1 ASCENLAPTPFI
13 NSFAAFALL
22 YFNRRRSSHLPL
34 PPGPRKLPL
43 VGNLFGLPTKF
54 EWETYA
60 KWSKELGSDIIHLS
74 VAGKSIIILSSVDA
88 VFDLLD
94 QRSAIYSDRQVAP
107 VMTNELMGTDFS
119 FASMRYGKY
128 VREYRRLF
136 HSAFHLI
143 ASRRFRPQEVN
154 ASHNLLRRLLEN
166 PGDEVMKH
174 IKHMNGTLI
183 MSIAYGIDT
192 LPSNDPYMET
202 AEAAIDAITQAVVPG
217 RYLVDMIPILKY
229 VPAWFIGAG
238 FKRQAREWKK
248 LTDKMVQLP
257 FQAAQRL
264 VTNGTAPPSY
274 VSDKLQDIDENQ
286 DREHQEK
293 AIQDTAGI
301 MYVGGFDTTSAAL
314 GTFILAML
322 ANPDAQKRA
331 QEEIDAVVHQGHL
344 PSFDDEESLP
354 YVSAIVKEVLRWK
367 PVTPIGFPHA
377 VAVEDTY
384 RGYRIPADSIVIS
397 NTWAM
402 LYDEI
407 EYPDPFKFNP
417 DRFLLNGQ
425 LNPAVRD
432 PSLVFGFG
440 RRVCP
445 GRYMAQSTLWITVA
459 SLLAVFNITKAIGE
473 DGKTLEPSY
482 EYHSALVSMP
492 FPFKCSIKP
501 RSEAAADLIRSTANY
516 SPHT

>member
-1 ASCENLAPTPFI
+1 MIQYALLA
-13 NSFAAFALL
+13 FAAFALL

-34 PPGPRKLPL
+34 PPGPKKLL
-43 VGNLFGLPTKF
+43 LFGNLFDLPSKF

-74 VAGKSIIILSSVDA
+74 VAGKSIIVLSSVDV

-94 QRSAIYSDRQVAP
+94 QRSAIYSDRP
-107 VMTNELMGTDFS
+107 RSIMINELMGSDS
-119 FASMRYGKY
+119 FFATMRYGDTW
-128 VREYRRLF
+128 REHRRLF
-136 HSAFHLI
+136 HSAFHSI

-154 ASHNLLRRLLEN
+154 ASHGLLRRLLEN
-166 PGDEVMKH
+166 PDDEIMNH
-174 IKHMNGTLI
+174 IKHMNGALI

-202 AEAAIDAITQAVVPG
+202 AEAAIDALTQAAVPG
-217 RYLVDMIPILKY
+217 RYLVDVIPILKY

-248 LTDKMVQLP
+248 LTEKMVQLP
-257 FQAAQRL
+257 FKVVKRL
-264 VTNGTAPPSY
+264 VADGTAPHSY
-274 VSDKLQDIDENQ
+274 VSDKLQEMDENQ
-286 DREHQEK
+286 DQEHQEK
-293 AIQDTAGI
+293 VIQDTAGI
-301 MYVGGFDTTSAAL
+301 MFVGAFDTTTAAL
-314 GTFILAML
+314 GTFFLAML
-322 ANPDAQKRA
+322 ANPEVQKKA
-331 QEEIDAVVHQGHL
+331 QEEIDAVIREGYL

-367 PVTPIGFPHA
+367 PVAPIAVPHA
-377 VAVEDTY
+377 VVVEDAY
-384 RGYRIPADSIVIS
+384 RGYRIPAGSIVIA
-397 NTWAM
+397 NTWAI

-407 EYPDPFKFNP
+407 AYPDPYKFNP

-425 LNPAVRD
+425 LNPDVRD
-432 PSLVFGFG
+432 PNAVFGFG

-445 GRYMAQSTLWITVA
+445 GRHMAQSTLWITVA

-473 DGKTLEPSY
+473 DGKILEPSY

-501 RSEAAADLIRSTANY
+501 RSNAAADLIRSTLNF
-516 SPHT
+516 SRHT

>member
-1 ASCENLAPTPFI
+1 MIQYALLASAT
-13 NSFAAFALL
+13 FALL

-34 PPGPRKLPL
+34 PPGPKKLPL
-43 VGNLFGLPTKF
+43 VGNLFGLPSQF

-94 QRSAIYSDRQVAP
+94 QRSAIYSDRP
-107 VMTNELMGTDFS
+107 RSVMLNELMGFE
-119 FASMRYGKY
+119 FAFVTMRYGDTW
-128 VREYRRLF
+128 REHRRLF
-136 HSAFHLI
+136 HSAFHVT
-143 ASRRFRPQEVN
+143 AARRFRPQQVN
-154 ASHNLLRRLLEN
+154 ASHDLLRRLLEN
-166 PGDEVMKH
+166 PDDEVMKH
-174 IKHMNGTLI
+174 IKHMNGALI

-202 AEAAIDAITQAVVPG
+202 AEATIDALAQTAVPG
-217 RYLVDMIPILKY
+217 RYLVDVIPVLKY

-257 FQAAQRL
+257 FQAAKRL

-286 DREHQEK
+286 DQEHQEK
-293 AIQDTAGI
+293 VIQDTAGS
-301 MYVGGFDTTSAAL
+301 MYAAGFDTTGAAL

-322 ANPDAQKRA
+322 ANPEVQKRA
-331 QEEIDAVVHQGHL
+331 QEEIDAVVREGHL
-344 PSFDDEESLP
+344 PSFDDEEALP

-367 PVTPIGFPHA
+367 PVAPIGIPHA
-377 VAVEDTY
+377 IAVEDTY
-384 RGYRIPADSIVIS
+384 CGYRIPAGSIIVP
-397 NTWAM
+397 NTWAI
-402 LYDEI
+402 LYDETA
-407 EYPDPFKFNP
+407 YPDPYKFNP
-417 DRFLLNGQ
+417 DRFLLNGR

-432 PSLVFGFG
+432 PNLVFGFG

-445 GRYMAQSTLWITVA
+445 GQHMAQSTLWITVA
-459 SLLAVFNITKAIGE
+459 SLLAVFNITKAIGK
-473 DGKTLEPSY
+473 DGKILEPSY
-482 EYHSALVSMP
+482 EYHSAIVSMP

-501 RSEAAADLIRSTANY
+501 RSKAAADLIRSTLNY
-516 SPHT
+516 SQGT

>member
-1 ASCENLAPTPFI
+1 MIQYALLAL
-13 NSFAAFALL
+13 AVLALL

-34 PPGPRKLPL
+34 PPGPKKLPL
-43 VGNLFGLPTKF
+43 FGNLFGLPTKF

-60 KWSKELGSDIIHLS
+60 KWGKELGSDIIHLS
-74 VAGKSIIILSSVDA
+74 VAGKSIIILSSVDVA
-88 VFDLLD
+88 FDLLD
-94 QRSAIYSDRQVAP
+94 QRSAIYSDKPRSIMV
-107 VMTNELMGTDFS
+107 NELMGAEVFLS
-119 FASMRYGKY
+119 NMRYGDTW
-128 VREYRRLF
+128 REHRRLF
-136 HSAFHLI
+136 HSAFHSI
-143 ASRRFRPQEVN
+143 ASRRFRPQQVN
-154 ASHNLLRRLLEN
+154 ASHGLLRRLLEN
-166 PGDEVMKH
+166 PNEVMNH
-174 IKHMNGTLI
+174 IKHMSGALI

-192 LPSNDPYMET
+192 LPFNDPYMKT
-202 AEAAIDAITQAVVPG
+202 AEAAIDAIMQAAVPG
-217 RYLVDMIPILKY
+217 RYLVDMIPVLKY
-229 VPAWFIGAG
+229 VPGWFIGAG
-238 FKRQAREWKK
+238 FKRHAHESKK
-248 LTDKMVQLP
+248 LTVKMVELP
-257 FQAAQRL
+257 FQAAKRL

-286 DREHQEK
+286 DQERQEK
-293 AIQDTAGI
+293 VIQDTAGI
-301 MYVGGFDTTSAAL
+301 MYLGGFDTTSAAL

-322 ANPDAQKRA
+322 ANPDVQKRA
-331 QEEIDAVVHQGHL
+331 QEEIDAVVREGHL

-367 PVTPIGFPHA
+367 PVAPIAPHA

-384 RGYRIPADSIVIS
+384 RGYRIPAGSIVIA

-407 EYPDPFKFNP
+407 AYPDPYKFNP

-445 GRYMAQSTLWITVA
+445 GRHMVQSTLWITVA

-473 DGKTLEPSY
+473 DGQILEPSY
-482 EYHSALVSMP
+482 EYHSALVLMP

-501 RSEAAADLIRSTANY
+501 RSKAAADLIRSTLNY
-516 SPHT
+516 SQPGT

>member
-1 ASCENLAPTPFI
+1 MMQYALLA
-13 NSFAAFALL
+13 AAFALL

-34 PPGPRKLPL
+34 PPGPKKLPL
-43 VGNLFGLPTKF
+43 FGNLFGLPSEF

-74 VAGKSIIILSSVDA
+74 VAGKSIIILSSVDV
-88 VFDLLD
+88 VFDLFD
-94 QRSAIYSDRQVAP
+94 QRSAIYSDRQV
-107 VMTNELMGTDFS
+107 TN
-119 FASMRYGKY
+119 R
-128 VREYRRLF
+128 
-136 HSAFHLI
+136 
-143 ASRRFRPQEVN
+143 VN
-154 ASHNLLRRLLEN
+154 ASHDLLRRLLEN
-166 PGDEVMKH
+166 PDDEVMKH
-174 IKHMNGTLI
+174 IKHMNGALI
-183 MSIAYGIDT
+183 MSIAYSIDT

-202 AEAAIDAITQAVVPG
+202 AEAALKAIAQAIVPG

-257 FQAAQRL
+257 FQAAKRL
-264 VTNGTAPPSY
+264 VADGTAPHSY
-274 VSDKLQDIDENQ
+274 VSDKLQEIDENQ
-286 DREHQEK
+286 QREHQEK
-293 AIQDTAGI
+293 VIQNTAGI
-301 MYVGGFDTTSAAL
+301 MYAGGFDTTSAAL

-322 ANPDAQKRA
+322 ANPEVQKRA
-331 QEEIDAVVHQGHL
+331 QEEIDAVVHEGHL
-344 PSFDDEESLP
+344 PSFEDEESLP

-367 PVTPIGFPHA
+367 PVGPIGVPHA

-384 RGYRIPADSIVIS
+384 RGYRIPAGSIVVPNI
-397 NTWAM
+397 WAI
-402 LYDEI
+402 LYDETA
-407 EYPDPFKFNP
+407 YPDPYKFNP

-445 GRYMAQSTLWITVA
+445 GRHMAQSTVWITVA

-473 DGKTLEPSY
+473 DGKISEPSY
-482 EYHSALVSMP
+482 EYHSDIVLMP

-501 RSEAAADLIRSTANY
+501 RSKAAADLIRSTSNY
-516 SPHT
+516 SQGT

>member
-1 ASCENLAPTPFI
+1 MIQYATLLAV
-13 NSFAAFALL
+13 AAFALL
-22 YFNRRRSSHLPL
+22 YFNRRRSSRLPL
-34 PPGPRKLPL
+34 PPGPKKLPL
-43 VGNLFGLPTKF
+43 FGNLFGLPSKF

-74 VAGKSIIILSSVDA
+74 VAGKSIIILSSVDV

-94 QRSAIYSDRQVAP
+94 QRSAIYSDRP
-107 VMTNELMGTDFS
+107 RSIMINELMGADFN
-119 FASMRYGKY
+119 FATMRYGDTW
-128 VREYRRLF
+128 REHRRLF
-136 HSAFHLI
+136 HSAFHSI
-143 ASRRFRPQEVN
+143 ASRRFRPQQVN
-154 ASHNLLRRLLEN
+154 ASHGLLRRLLEN
-166 PGDEVMKH
+166 PDDKIMNH
-174 IKHMNGTLI
+174 IKHMNGALI

-202 AEAAIDAITQAVVPG
+202 AEAAIDALTQAAVPG
-217 RYLVDMIPILKY
+217 RYLVDVIPILKY

-248 LTDKMVQLP
+248 LTEKMVQLP
-257 FQAAQRL
+257 FKAVKRL
-264 VTNGTAPPSY
+264 VADGTAPHSY
-274 VSDKLQDIDENQ
+274 VSDKLQEIDENQ
-286 DREHQEK
+286 HREHQEEV
-293 AIQDTAGI
+293 IQGTAGLI
-301 MYVGGFDTTSAAL
+301 YVAGFDTTSAAL

-322 ANPDAQKRA
+322 ANPDIQKMA
-331 QEEIDAVVHQGHL
+331 QEEIDAVIREGHL

-367 PVTPIGFPHA
+367 PVAPIGVPHA

-384 RGYRIPADSIVIS
+384 RGYRIPAGSIVVS
-397 NTWAM
+397 NIWAI
-402 LYDEI
+402 LYDETA
-407 EYPDPFKFNP
+407 YPDPYKFNP

-425 LNPAVRD
+425 LNPDVRD
-432 PSLVFGFG
+432 PSAVFGFG

-445 GRYMAQSTLWITVA
+445 GRHMAQSILWVTVA

-473 DGKTLEPSY
+473 DGKILEPSY

-501 RSEAAADLIRSTANY
+501 RSKAAADLIRSTSNY
-516 SPHT
+516 SQST

>member
-1 ASCENLAPTPFI
+1 MLQYAFLA
-13 NSFAAFALL
+13 FAAFALL
-22 YFNRRRSSHLPL
+22 YFKRRRSPHFPL
-34 PPGPRKLPL
+34 PPGPKKLPL
-43 VGNLFGLPTKF
+43 FGNLFGLPSKF

-60 KWSKELGSDIIHLS
+60 KWSKELDSDIIHLS
-74 VAGKSIIILSSVDA
+74 VAGKSIIILSSVDV
-88 VFDLLD
+88 VFDLFD
-94 QRSAIYSDRQVAP
+94 QRSAIYSDRP
-107 VMTNELMGTDFS
+107 RSIMINELMGAEFS
-119 FASMRYGKY
+119 FGSMRYGEY
-128 VREYRRLF
+128 AREHRRLF
-136 HSAFHLI
+136 HSAFHST
-143 ASRRFRPQEVN
+143 ASRRFRPQQVN
-154 ASHNLLRRLLEN
+154 ASHDLLRRLLEN
-166 PGDEVMKH
+166 ADDEIMNH

-192 LPSNDPYMET
+192 LPSNDPYMVT
-202 AEAAIDAITQAVVPG
+202 AEAAIDAITEAIVPG

-238 FKRQAREWKK
+238 FKRHARESKK
-248 LTDKMVQLP
+248 LTVKMVQLP
-257 FQAAQRL
+257 FQTTKRL
-264 VTNGTAPPSY
+264 IADGTAPPSY
-274 VSDKLQDIDENQ
+274 VSDKLQEIDENQ

-293 AIQDTAGI
+293 VIQDTAGL
-301 MYVGGFDTTSAAL
+301 MYAGGFDTTSAAL

-322 ANPDAQKRA
+322 ANPDVQKRA
-331 QEEIDAVVHQGHL
+331 QEEIDAVVHEGHL

-367 PVTPIGFPHA
+367 PVTPIGVPHA

-384 RGYRIPADSIVIS
+384 RGYRIPAGSIVVS
-397 NTWAM
+397 NIWWVFHWLTA
-402 LYDEI
+402 
-407 EYPDPFKFNP
+407 YPDPYKFNP
-417 DRFLLNGQ
+417 DRFLLNGR

-459 SLLAVFNITKAIGE
+459 SLLAVFDITKAVGE
-473 DGKTLEPSY
+473 DGKILEPSY

-501 RSEAAADLIRSTANY
+501 RSKAAANLIQSTANY
-516 SPHT
+516 SRRT

>member
-1 ASCENLAPTPFI
+1 MIQYALLA
-13 NSFAAFALL
+13 AAFALL
-22 YFNRRRSSHLPL
+22 YFNRRRPSHLPL
-34 PPGPRKLPL
+34 PPGPKKLPL
-43 VGNLFGLPTKF
+43 FGNLFGLPSEF

-74 VAGKSIIILSSVDA
+74 VAGKSIIILSSVDV
-88 VFDLLD
+88 VFDLFD
-94 QRSAIYSDRQVAP
+94 QRSAIYSDRP
-107 VMTNELMGTDFS
+107 RSVMLNELIGGDFS
-119 FASMRYGKY
+119 FVTMRYGDTW
-128 VREYRRLF
+128 REHRRLF
-136 HSAFHLI
+136 NSAFHVI
-143 ASRRFRPQEVN
+143 AARRFHPQQVN
-154 ASHNLLRRLLEN
+154 ASHDLLRRLLEN
-166 PGDEVMKH
+166 PDDEVMKH
-174 IKHMNGTLI
+174 IKHMNGALI

-202 AEAAIDAITQAVVPG
+202 AEAALKAIAQAIVPG

-257 FQAAQRL
+257 FQAAKRL
-264 VTNGTAPPSY
+264 VADGTAPHSY
-274 VSDKLQDIDENQ
+274 VSDKLQEIDENQ
-286 DREHQEK
+286 QREHQEK
-293 AIQDTAGI
+293 VIQNTAGI
-301 MYVGGFDTTSAAL
+301 MYAGGFDTTSAAL

-322 ANPDAQKRA
+322 ANPDVQKRA
-331 QEEIDAVVHQGHL
+331 QEEIDAVVHEGHL
-344 PSFDDEESLP
+344 PSFEDEESLP
-354 YVSAIVKEVLRWK
+354 YVSAVVKEVLRWK
-367 PVTPIGFPHA
+367 PVGPIGVPHA

-384 RGYRIPADSIVIS
+384 RGYRIPAGSIVIP
-397 NTWAM
+397 NIWAI
-402 LYDEI
+402 LYDETA
-407 EYPDPFKFNP
+407 YPDPYKFNP

-445 GRYMAQSTLWITVA
+445 GRHMAQSTVWITVA

-473 DGKTLEPSY
+473 DGKILEPSY
-482 EYHSALVSMP
+482 EYHSDIVLMP

-501 RSEAAADLIRSTANY
+501 RSKAAADLIRSTSNY
-516 SPHT
+516 SQGT

>member
-1 ASCENLAPTPFI
+1 MLQYAFLA
-13 NSFAAFALL
+13 FAALALL
-22 YFNRRRSSHLPL
+22 YFKHRRSPHFPL
-34 PPGPRKLPL
+34 PPGPKKLPL
-43 VGNLFGLPTKF
+43 FGNLFDLPSKF

-60 KWSKELGSDIIHLS
+60 KWSKEFGSDIIHLS
-74 VAGKSIIILSSVDA
+74 VAGKSIIILSSVD
-88 VFDLLD
+88 VIFDLLD
-94 QRSAIYSDRQVAP
+94 QRSAIYSDRP
-107 VMTNELMGTDFS
+107 RSTMMNELMGFE
-119 FASMRYGKY
+119 FAFVTMRYGDKW
-128 VREYRRLF
+128 REHRRLF
-136 HSAFHLI
+136 HSAFHLT
-143 ASRRFRPQEVN
+143 ASRRFRPQQVN
-154 ASHNLLRRLLEN
+154 ASHDLLRRLLEN
-166 PGDEVMKH
+166 PDDEVMKH
-174 IKHMNGTLI
+174 IKHMNGALI
-183 MSIAYGIDT
+183 MSIAYGIET

-202 AEAAIDAITQAVVPG
+202 AEAAIDALAQAAVPG
-217 RYLVDMIPILKY
+217 RYLVDVIPVLKY

-248 LTDKMVQLP
+248 LTDKMAQLP
-257 FQAAQRL
+257 FQTAKRL
-264 VTNGTAPPSY
+264 VVDGTAPPSY
-274 VSDKLQDIDENQ
+274 VSDKLQEIDENQ
-286 DREHQEK
+286 DREHPEK
-293 AIQDTAGI
+293 VIQDTAAN
-301 MYVGGFDTTSAAL
+301 MYAAAFDTTSAAL

-322 ANPDAQKRA
+322 ANPDVQKRA
-331 QEEIDAVVHQGHL
+331 QEEIDAVVREGHL

-367 PVTPIGFPHA
+367 PATPIGVPHA

-384 RGYRIPADSIVIS
+384 RGYRIPAGSIVVP

-407 EYPDPFKFNP
+407 EYPDPYKFNP

-445 GRYMAQSTLWITVA
+445 GRHMAQSTLWITVA

-473 DGKTLEPSY
+473 DGKILEPSY
-482 EYHSALVSMP
+482 EYHSAIISMP

-501 RSEAAADLIRSTANY
+501 RSNAAAGLIRSTLNY
-516 SPHT
+516 S

>member
-1 ASCENLAPTPFI
+1 MIQYALLA
-13 NSFAAFALL
+13 FAAFALL
-22 YFNRRRSSHLPL
+22 YFSRRRSSHLPL
-34 PPGPRKLPL
+34 PPGPKKLPL
-43 VGNLFGLPTKF
+43 FGNLFEMPTKF

-74 VAGKSIIILSSVDA
+74 VAGKSIIILSSVDV
-88 VFDLLD
+88 VFDLLE
-94 QRSAIYSDRQVAP
+94 QRSAIYSDRPRSIMA
-107 VMTNELMGTDFS
+107 NELMGGDFAFS
-119 FASMRYGKY
+119 SMRYGDTW
-128 VREYRRLF
+128 REHRRLF

-143 ASRRFRPQEVN
+143 ASRRFRPQQVN
-154 ASHNLLRRLLEN
+154 ASHDLLRRLLEN
-166 PGDEVMKH
+166 PDEEVMNH
-174 IKHMNGTLI
+174 IKHMNGALI

-202 AEAAIDAITQAVVPG
+202 AEGAIDAIMQAGVPG
-217 RYLVDMIPILKY
+217 RYLVDLLPILKY
-229 VPAWFIGAG
+229 VPAWFVGAG
-238 FKRQAREWKK
+238 FKRQARQWKK
-248 LTDKMVQLP
+248 LTDKMIQLP
-257 FQAAQRL
+257 FQAAKRL
-264 VTNGTAPPSY
+264 VTDGTAPPSY
-274 VSDKLQDIDENQ
+274 VSDKLQEINEDQ

-293 AIQDTAGI
+293 VIQDTAGVV
-301 MYVGGFDTTSAAL
+301 YVGGFDTTTAAL

-322 ANPDAQKRA
+322 ANPAAQKRA
-331 QEEIDAVVHQGHL
+331 QEEIDAVVCEGHL

-367 PVTPIGFPHA
+367 PVAPIAAPHA

-384 RGYRIPADSIVIS
+384 RGFRIPAGSIIVP

-407 EYPDPFKFNP
+407 EYPDPYNFNP
-417 DRFLLNGQ
+417 DRFLLNGR

-445 GRYMAQSTLWITVA
+445 GQHMAQSTLWITVA
-459 SLLAVFNITKAIGE
+459 SLLAVFNITKAIGV
-473 DGKTLEPSY
+473 DGKILEPSY
-482 EYHSALVSMP
+482 EYHSALVLMP

-501 RSEAAADLIRSTANY
+501 RSKAAADLIRSTANY
-516 SPHT
+516 T

>member
-1 ASCENLAPTPFI
+1 MIQYAALLA
-13 NSFAAFALL
+13 FAAFALL

-34 PPGPRKLPL
+34 PPGPKKLPL
-43 VGNLFGLPTKF
+43 FGNLFGLPTKF
-54 EWETYA
+54 EWETFT

-94 QRSAIYSDRQVAP
+94 QRSAIYSDRRVENQLHAP
-107 VMTNELMGTDFS
+107 HLIFVDT
-119 FASMRYGKY
+119 RYR
-128 VREYRRLF
+128 REHRRLF
-136 HSAFHLI
+136 HSAFHVI
-143 ASRRFRPQEVN
+143 AARRFRPQQVN
-154 ASHNLLRRLLEN
+154 ASHDLLRRLLEN
-166 PGDEVMKH
+166 PDDEVMDH
-174 IKHMNGTLI
+174 IKHMNGALI

-202 AEAAIDAITQAVVPG
+202 AEAAIDAMAQAAVPG

-238 FKRQAREWKK
+238 FKRQARETKK
-248 LTDKMVQLP
+248 LTVKMAQLP
-257 FQAAQRL
+257 FQAAKRL
-264 VTNGTAPPSY
+264 AADGTAPHSY
-274 VSDKLQDIDENQ
+274 VSDKLQEIDENQ
-286 DREHQEK
+286 HREHQEK
-293 AIQDTAGI
+293 VIQDTAGM
-301 MYVGGFDTTSAAL
+301 MYAAGFDTTSAAL

-322 ANPDAQKRA
+322 ANPDVQKRA
-331 QEEIDAVVHQGHL
+331 QEEIDAVVHEGHL
-344 PSFDDEESLP
+344 PSFEDEESLP
-354 YVSAIVKEVLRWK
+354 YVSALVKEVLRWK
-367 PVTPIGFPHA
+367 PVIPITAHA

-384 RGYRIPADSIVIS
+384 RGYRIPAGSIVIA

-407 EYPDPFKFNP
+407 AYPDPDKFNP
-417 DRFLLNGQ
+417 DRFLLNGR

-440 RRVCP
+440 RRVCQ
-445 GRYMAQSTLWITVA
+445 GRHMAQSTLWITVA

-473 DGKTLEPSY
+473 DGQILEPSY
-482 EYHSALVSMP
+482 KYHSAVVLMP

-501 RSEAAADLIRSTANY
+501 RSNAAADLIRSTSNY
-516 SPHT
+516 SQRT

>member
-1 ASCENLAPTPFI
+1 MIQYALPA
-13 NSFAAFALL
+13 FAAFALL
-22 YFNRRRSSHLPL
+22 YFSRRRSSHLPL
-34 PPGPRKLPL
+34 PPGPKKLPL
-43 VGNLFGLPTKF
+43 VGNLFGLPSEF

-74 VAGKSIIILSSVDA
+74 VAGKSIVILSSVD
-88 VFDLLD
+88 VGFDLLD
-94 QRSAIYSDRQVAP
+94 QRSAIYSDRRVSNRLLGDTWRVACA
-107 VMTNELMGTDFS
+107 TL
-119 FASMRYGKY
+119 ASIFVNTRYR
-128 VREYRRLF
+128 RENRRLF
-136 HSAFHLI
+136 HSAFHVT
-143 ASRRFRPQEVN
+143 AARRFRPQQVN
-154 ASHNLLRRLLEN
+154 ASHDLLRRLLEN
-166 PGDEVMKH
+166 PDDEVMKH
-174 IKHMNGTLI
+174 IKHMNGALI

-202 AEAAIDAITQAVVPG
+202 AEATIDALAQTAVPG
-217 RYLVDMIPILKY
+217 RYLVDMIPVLKY

-257 FQAAQRL
+257 FNAAKRL
-264 VTNGTAPPSY
+264 VADGTAPRSY
-274 VSDKLQDIDENQ
+274 VSDKLQAMDENQ

-293 AIQDTAGI
+293 VIQDTAGI
-301 MYVGGFDTTSAAL
+301 MYAAGFDTTSAAL

-322 ANPDAQKRA
+322 ANPDVQKRA
-331 QEEIDAVVHQGHL
+331 QEEIVTVVREGHL

-384 RGYRIPADSIVIS
+384 RGYRIPAGSIVVPNIWWVF
-397 NTWAM
+397 NWLIA
-402 LYDEI
+402 
-407 EYPDPFKFNP
+407 YPDPDKFNP
-417 DRFLLNGQ
+417 DRFLLNGR

-445 GRYMAQSTLWITVA
+445 GRHMAQSTLWITVA
-459 SLLAVFNITKAIGE
+459 SLLAVFNITKAIGK
-473 DGKTLEPSY
+473 DGKILEPSY
-482 EYHSALVSMP
+482 EYHSAIVSYVMP

-501 RSEAAADLIRSTANY
+501 RSNAAADLIRSTLNF
-516 SPHT
+516 SRNT

>member
-1 ASCENLAPTPFI
+1 MIQYALIA
-13 NSFAAFALL
+13 FATFALL

-43 VGNLFGLPTKF
+43 VGNLFGLPSEF
-54 EWETYA
+54 EWETYT

-74 VAGKSIIILSSVDA
+74 VAGKSIIILSSVEA
-88 VFDLLD
+88 VFELLD
-94 QRSAIYSDRQVAP
+94 QRSAIYSDRPRGIMV
-107 VMTNELMGTDFS
+107 NELMGGEFN
-119 FASMRYGKY
+119 FAIMRYGDTW
-128 VREYRRLF
+128 REHRRLF
-136 HSAFHLI
+136 HSAFHSI
-143 ASRRFRPQEVN
+143 ASRRFRPQQVN

-166 PGDEVMKH
+166 PDDEIMSH

-202 AEAAIDAITQAVVPG
+202 AEAAIDAIMQAAIPG
-217 RYLVDMIPILKY
+217 RYLVDMITILKY

-238 FKRQAREWKK
+238 FKCQAREWKE
-248 LTDKMVQLP
+248 LIEKMVQLP
-257 FQAAQRL
+257 FQTAKRL
-264 VTNGTAPPSY
+264 VTTGTAPPSY

-293 AIQDTAGI
+293 VIQDTAGV
-301 MYVGGFDTTSAAL
+301 MYVGGFDTATAAL

-331 QEEIDAVVHQGHL
+331 QKEIDAVVREGHL

-367 PVTPIGFPHA
+367 PVTPIGVPHA

-384 RGYRIPADSIVIS
+384 RGYRIPAGSIVVPNI
-397 NTWAM
+397 WAI
-402 LYDEI
+402 LNDEI
-407 EYPDPFKFNP
+407 AYSDPYKFNP
-417 DRFLLNGQ
+417 DRFLLNGR
-425 LNPAVRD
+425 LNPEVRD
-432 PSLVFGFG
+432 PSLGFGFG

-445 GRYMAQSTLWITVA
+445 GRHMAQSTLWITVA
-459 SLLAVFNITKAIGE
+459 SLLAVFDITKAIGE
-473 DGKTLEPSY
+473 DGKILEPSY
-482 EYHSALVSMP
+482 EYHSAIVLMP

-501 RSEAAADLIRSTANY
+501 RSRAAADLIRSTLNY
-516 SPHT
+516 S

>member
-1 ASCENLAPTPFI
+1 MIQYALPA
-13 NSFAAFALL
+13 FAAFALL
-22 YFNRRRSSHLPL
+22 YFSRRRSSHLPL
-34 PPGPRKLPL
+34 PPAPKKLPL
-43 VGNLFGLPTKF
+43 VGNLFGLPSEF

-74 VAGKSIIILSSVDA
+74 VAGKSIIILSSVDIG
-88 VFDLLD
+88 FDLLD
-94 QRSAIYSDRQVAP
+94 QRSAIYSDRRVS
-107 VMTNELMGTDFS
+107 N
-119 FASMRYGKY
+119 R
-128 VREYRRLF
+128 
-136 HSAFHLI
+136 
-143 ASRRFRPQEVN
+143 VN
-154 ASHNLLRRLLEN
+154 ASHDLLRRLLEN
-166 PGDEVMKH
+166 PDDKVMKH
-174 IKHMNGTLI
+174 IKHMNGALI

-202 AEAAIDAITQAVVPG
+202 AEATIDALAQTAVPG
-217 RYLVDMIPILKY
+217 RYLVDMIPVLKY

-257 FQAAQRL
+257 FNAAKRL
-264 VTNGTAPPSY
+264 VADGTAPRSY
-274 VSDKLQDIDENQ
+274 VSDKLQAMDENQ

-293 AIQDTAGI
+293 VIQDTAGI
-301 MYVGGFDTTSAAL
+301 IAAL

-322 ANPDAQKRA
+322 ANPDVQKRA
-331 QEEIDAVVHQGHL
+331 QEEIDTIVREGHL

-384 RGYRIPADSIVIS
+384 RGYRIPAGSIVVPNI
-397 NTWAM
+397 WAM

-407 EYPDPFKFNP
+407 AYPDPDKFNP
-417 DRFLLNGQ
+417 DRFLLNGR

-445 GRYMAQSTLWITVA
+445 GRHMAQSTLWITVA
-459 SLLAVFNITKAIGE
+459 SLLAVFNITKAIGK
-473 DGKTLEPSY
+473 DGKILEPSY
-482 EYHSALVSMP
+482 EYHSAIVSYV
-492 FPFKCSIKP
+492 FKLSGFQIISKDLQNALPIQMFHQTTVQCS
-501 RSEAAADLIRSTANY
+501 S
-516 SPHT
+516 

>member
-1 ASCENLAPTPFI
+1 MIQYALLA
-13 NSFAAFALL
+13 FAAFTLL

-34 PPGPRKLPL
+34 PPGPKKLPL
-43 VGNLFGLPTKF
+43 VGNLFSLPSEF

-60 KWSKELGSDIIHLS
+60 KWGKELGSDIIHLS
-74 VAGKSIIILSSVDA
+74 VAGKSIIILSSVDV

-94 QRSAIYSDRQVAP
+94 QRSAIYSDRRVA
-107 VMTNELMGTDFS
+107 N
-119 FASMRYGKY
+119 R
-128 VREYRRLF
+128 
-136 HSAFHLI
+136 
-143 ASRRFRPQEVN
+143 VN
-154 ASHNLLRRLLEN
+154 ASHDLLRRLLEN
-166 PGDEVMKH
+166 PDDEVIKH
-174 IKHMNGTLI
+174 IKHMNGALI

-192 LPSNDPYMET
+192 LPFNDPYMET
-202 AEAAIDAITQAVVPG
+202 AEAAVDAMAQAAVPG
-217 RYLVDMIPILKY
+217 RYLVDMIPVLKY

-238 FKRQAREWKK
+238 FRRQALEWKK
-248 LTDKMVQLP
+248 LTDRMVQLP
-257 FQAAQRL
+257 FNAAKRL

-274 VSDKLQDIDENQ
+274 VTDKLQAIDENQ
-286 DREHQEK
+286 DQEHQEK
-293 AIQDTAGI
+293 VIQDSAGI
-301 MYVGGFDTTSAAL
+301 MYAAGFDTTSAAL

-322 ANPDAQKRA
+322 ANPDVQKRA
-331 QEEIDAVVHQGHL
+331 QEEIDAVVREGHL

-367 PVTPIGFPHA
+367 PVTPIGVPHA
-377 VAVEDTY
+377 VAVEDAY
-384 RGYRIPADSIVIS
+384 RGYRIPAGSIVVP

-407 EYPDPFKFNP
+407 EYPDPYKFNP

-432 PSLVFGFG
+432 PNLVFGFG

-445 GRYMAQSTLWITVA
+445 GRHMAQSTLWITVA

-473 DGKTLEPSY
+473 DGKILEPSY
-482 EYHSALVSMP
+482 EYHSAIVAMP

-501 RSEAAADLIRSTANY
+501 RSNAAADLIRSTLNY
-516 SPHT
+516 S

>member
-1 ASCENLAPTPFI
+1 MIQYALLA
-13 NSFAAFALL
+13 AAFALL

-34 PPGPRKLPL
+34 PPGPKKLPL
-43 VGNLFGLPTKF
+43 FGNLFGLPSEF

-74 VAGKSIIILSSVDA
+74 VAGKSIIILSSVDV

-94 QRSAIYSDRQVAP
+94 QRSAIYSDRP
-107 VMTNELMGTDFS
+107 RSVMLNELMGGEVL
-119 FASMRYGKY
+119 FANMRYGNQY
-128 VREYRRLF
+128 RRENRRLF

-143 ASRRFRPQEVN
+143 ASRRFRPQQVN
-154 ASHNLLRRLLEN
+154 ASHDLLRRLLEN
-166 PGDEVMKH
+166 PDEEVMTH
-174 IKHMNGTLI
+174 IKHTNGALI
-183 MSIAYGIDT
+183 MSIAYGIHT

-202 AEAAIDAITQAVVPG
+202 AEAAIDAMAQAAVPG
-217 RYLVDMIPILKY
+217 RYLVDVIPVLKY

-257 FQAAQRL
+257 FQAAKRL

-274 VSDKLQDIDENQ
+274 VTDKLRDIDENQ
-286 DREHQEK
+286 DQEHQEK
-293 AIQDTAGI
+293 VIQDSAGI
-301 MYVGGFDTTSAAL
+301 MYAAGFDTTSAAL

-322 ANPDAQKRA
+322 ANPDVQKRA
-331 QEEIDAVVHQGHL
+331 QEEIDAVVREGHL

-367 PVTPIGFPHA
+367 PVTPIGIPHA

-384 RGYRIPADSIVIS
+384 RGYKIPAGSIIVP
-397 NTWAM
+397 NTWAI

-407 EYPDPFKFNP
+407 AYPDPDKFNP
-417 DRFLLNGQ
+417 DRFLLNGR

-445 GRYMAQSTLWITVA
+445 GRHMAQSTLWITVS
-459 SLLAVFNITKAIGE
+459 SLLAVFDITKAIGE
-473 DGKTLEPSY
+473 DGKILEPSY
-482 EYHSALVSMP
+482 EYHSAIVLMP

-501 RSEAAADLIRSTANY
+501 RSKAAADLIRSTLNY
-516 SPHT
+516 SQGT

>member
-1 ASCENLAPTPFI
+1 MIQYAPLA
-13 NSFAAFALL
+13 FAAFALL

-34 PPGPRKLPL
+34 PPGPKKLPL
-43 VGNLFGLPTKF
+43 FGNLFGLPSEF

-74 VAGKSIIILSSVDA
+74 VAGKSIIILSSVDV

-94 QRSAIYSDRQVAP
+94 QRSAIYSDRP
-107 VMTNELMGTDFS
+107 RSIMMNELMGGEFS
-119 FASMRYGKY
+119 FVIMRYGDTW
-128 VREYRRLF
+128 REHRRLF
-136 HSAFHLI
+136 HSVFHLI
-143 ASRRFRPQEVN
+143 ASRRFRPQQVN
-154 ASHNLLRRLLEN
+154 ASHALLRRLLEN
-166 PGDEVMKH
+166 PDDEIMNH
-174 IKHMNGTLI
+174 IKHMTGALI

-192 LPSNDPYMET
+192 LPSNDPYVET
-202 AEAAIDAITQAVVPG
+202 AEAALDAITQAAIPG

-238 FKRQAREWKK
+238 FKRHARESKK
-248 LTDKMVQLP
+248 LIDKMVQLP
-257 FQAAQRL
+257 FQAAKRM

-286 DREHQEK
+286 DQEHQEK
-293 AIQDTAGI
+293 VIQDTAGV
-301 MYVGGFDTTSAAL
+301 MYGAGFDTTTAAL

-322 ANPDAQKRA
+322 ANPDVQKKA
-331 QEEIDAVVHQGHL
+331 QEEIDAVVREGHL

-354 YVSAIVKEVLRWK
+354 CVSAIVKEVLRWK
-367 PVTPIGFPHA
+367 PVTPIGVPHA

-384 RGYRIPADSIVIS
+384 RGYRIPAGSIIVP

-407 EYPDPFKFNP
+407 AYPDPHKFNP
-417 DRFLLNGQ
+417 DRFLLNGR

-445 GRYMAQSTLWITVA
+445 GRHMAQSTLWITVA

-473 DGKTLEPSY
+473 DGQTLEPSY
-482 EYHSALVSMP
+482 EYHSALISIP

-501 RSEAAADLIRSTANY
+501 RSKAAADLIRSTANY
-516 SPHT
+516 S